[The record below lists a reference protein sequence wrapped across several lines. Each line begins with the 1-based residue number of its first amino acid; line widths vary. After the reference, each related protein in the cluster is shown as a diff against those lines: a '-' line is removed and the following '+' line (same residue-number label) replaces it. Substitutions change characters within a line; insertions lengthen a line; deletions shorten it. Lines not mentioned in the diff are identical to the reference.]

1 MGLPPKGACSSSGT
15 EAVTETYII
24 LIAVNLLNLK
34 MSLNPSPSNKRLHL
48 AF

>member
-1 MGLPPKGACSSSGT
+1 MEEPPKGACSSSGA

-34 MSLNPSPSNKRLHL
+34 MFLNPLPSNKRHH
-48 AF
+48 FVF

>member
-1 MGLPPKGACSSSGT
+1 MGVPPKGACSSSGR

-24 LIAVNLLNLK
+24 IIVVNLLNLK
-34 MSLNPSPSNKRLHL
+34 MSLNPLPSNKRHHF